1 MKRISSKR
9 AKACA
14 IPKAVKERVWER
26 DNHCCVYCHSLNA
39 APNAHFIRRSH
50 GGAGIEE
57 NILTLC
63 PACHYQFDSGP
74 KETREEMYRYF
85 RDYLKIFYHD
95 WDEKNLI
102 YRKDDPRWQ

>member
-14 IPKAVKERVWER
+14 ISKAVKERVWER
-26 DNHCCVYCHSLNA
+26 DHHQCVYCHSLKA
-39 APNAHFIRRSH
+39 APNAHFIRRTHS
-50 GGAGIEE
+50 GAGIEE

-63 PACHYQFDSGP
+63 QTCHYQFDSGP
-74 KETREEMYRYF
+74 KETREEMRLYF
-85 RDYLKIFYHD
+85 RDYLKAHYRC